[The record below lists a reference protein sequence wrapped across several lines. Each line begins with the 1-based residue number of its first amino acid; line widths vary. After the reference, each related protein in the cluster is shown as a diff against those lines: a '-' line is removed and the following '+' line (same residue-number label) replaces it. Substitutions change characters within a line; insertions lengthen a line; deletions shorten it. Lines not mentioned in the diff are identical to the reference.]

1 VSTEAGPIEPPH
13 RDDGAASL
21 RARAAKGVFWTATS
35 NWGDQLARLLVFAI
49 LSRLL
54 EPEAFGLV
62 ALALI
67 LVGFTEV
74 VAEQGLADALVQRK
88 EVDASHLDT
97 AFWMSI
103 GFGILM
109 TVALSAFAVPIAILL
124 GERSLAPVLV
134 ALSLA
139 ITLRSASLVHRAILT
154 RQMAFRSLALRTLV
168 AVGVGSI
175 FGVSAAVLGFGV
187 WSLVAQVL
195 AAQITSALVL
205 WRVTDWRPGLNF
217 NYAYYRDL
225 FKFGKHVV
233 GFRLLNYSNRRADD
247 FIIGVFLG
255 PASLGFYTVA
265 HRLLILLVQ
274 VTTNLIDKVAF
285 PVYSRLQ
292 DQPERLRRAYYK
304 STSFALL
311 IGLPA
316 YIGIAVLAPEIVAL
330 LFGPKWAASVPVMQ
344 VLALLGLVRSVSY
357 LNSSTLSALGKPSW
371 RVIIVG
377 ITGILNVTAFL
388 VAVRYGIVAVA
399 IAALCVGYLVAPL
412 SYWTVNR
419 LIQIRVRT
427 YFEHVRGPVVA
438 AILLAGG
445 MLALRYVMGDANA
458 LLTVIVVSGAGVL
471 IYAMTIQM
479 VARPLANEARALV
492 RQALPAPSFPRQ
504 ISLFARRSAKPE
516 RNTS

>member
-1 VSTEAGPIEPPH
+1 MG
-13 RDDGAASL
+13 SL
-21 RARAAKGVFWTATS
+21 RARAAKGVFWTAAS

-62 ALALI
+62 ALALV

-88 EVDASHLDT
+88 DLDAGHLDT

-103 GFGILM
+103 GFGVLM
-109 TVALSAFAVPIAILL
+109 TVVLSAFAVPIAILL
-124 GERSLAPVLV
+124 DERSLAPVLV

-139 ITLRSASLVHRAILT
+139 ISLRSASLVHRAILA

-175 FGVSAAVLGFGV
+175 FGVSAALLGFGV

-205 WRVTDWRPGLNF
+205 WRVTDWRPRLSF

-265 HRLLILLVQ
+265 HRVLILLVQ

-292 DQPERLRRAYYK
+292 DQPERLRRVYYK
-304 STSFALL
+304 STSFAAL
-311 IGLPA
+311 IGFPA
-316 YIGIAVLAPEIVAL
+316 YIGIAILAPEIVPVM
-330 LFGPKWAASVPVMQ
+330 FGPKWEASVPVMQ
-344 VLALLGLVRSVSY
+344 VLALLGVVRSVSY

-371 RVIIVG
+371 RVVIVV
-377 ITGILNVTAFL
+377 ITGILNVSAFL

-399 IAALCVGYLVAPL
+399 IAALCVGYLVVPL
-412 SYWTVNR
+412 SFWAVNR
-419 LIQIRVRT
+419 LIRIRVRT
-427 YFEHVRGPVVA
+427 YLEHIRGPVVA
-438 AILLAGG
+438 SLLLAGA
-445 MLALRYVMGDANA
+445 MIVLRYAMGDAND
-458 LLTVIVVSGAGVL
+458 LLTLGVVTAAGVL
-471 IYAMTIQM
+471 IYVMAIQM
-479 VARPLANEARALV
+479 LARPLANEARELV
-492 RQALPAPSFPRQ
+492 GHALPTVSFPRRVNR
-504 ISLFARRSAKPE
+504 FGRSAKPE
-516 RNTS
+516 RSPS